1 MAITF
6 DEWMANAM
14 NVLDFGLWM
23 NSRQTSTELMYG
35 ETRVRNNIGWNKP
48 DGAYLSAWLQAIE
61 QRSDMPQ
68 EQISSF
74 VNSKLKARV
83 RNYMNTQWLEYIKEL
98 RHPYSIANRPKLG
111 DVKFGKMWQPK
122 RKRYIKSF
130 DEGKVQWTPNQF
142 EAGIF
147 QETEMLK
154 RLDQYAFH
162 DDVHAKD
169 LDGNLIKV
177 KKASAAMS
185 YPTSAAIEDEA
196 DEIDSNQ
203 KEDDQKDSYR
213 SFDDIRRLV
222 KTSDAAGG
230 EMVCRNGDVEMWLM
244 PWTETTPRYVIKW
257 KERGI
262 AHQVEAFEEGRA
274 KNFYNKLNTNQ

>member
-35 ETRVRNNIGWNKP
+35 ETRVKNDIGWNKP
-48 DGAYLSAWLQAIE
+48 DGAYLSAWLQAVE

-83 RNYMNTQWLEYIKEL
+83 RNYMNTQWVEYMKEM
-98 RHPYSIANRPKLG
+98 RQPYSIANRPKLG
-111 DVKFGKMWQPK
+111 DVKFGKIWQPK
-122 RKRYIKSF
+122 RKRYIKNF
-130 DEGKVQWTPNQF
+130 DEGKVHWTSNQF

-147 QETEMLK
+147 QEAEILK
-154 RLDQYAFH
+154 RLEQYAFH
-162 DDVHAKD
+162 NDVHAKD

-177 KKASAAMS
+177 KKASAA
-185 YPTSAAIEDEA
+185 IEVEA
-196 DEIDSNQ
+196 DEIVGNEEEDEQ
-203 KEDDQKDSYR
+203 KVSYR
-213 SFDDIRRLV
+213 TFDDITRLV

-230 EMVCRNGDVEMWLM
+230 EMICRNGDVELWMM
-244 PWTETTPRYVIKW
+244 PWTEATSRYVIKW
-257 KERGI
+257 KDRGI
-262 AHQVEAFEEGRA
+262 ARQVEAFEETRA